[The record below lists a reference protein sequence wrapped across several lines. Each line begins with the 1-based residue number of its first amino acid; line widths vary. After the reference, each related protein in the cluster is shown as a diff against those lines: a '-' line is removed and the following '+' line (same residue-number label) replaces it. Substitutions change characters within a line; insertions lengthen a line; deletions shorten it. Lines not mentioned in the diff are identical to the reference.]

1 MLTLI
6 IWWRWCMLSCTRV
19 KVPFSHFVINILGKY
34 FFPKY
39 FGKYLVGDLISSNE
53 HYGVAV
59 VIFLFPLILS
69 AFINW
74 NSSIRKICPF
84 SLIYLFIY
92 LCWYGLKDIYFIL
105 WVIIQNYQGF
115 FFFLVVVAQIIPV
128 LTTESSLILASLS
141 SQHAVFHFI
150 YFWSCPSLFWYH
162 KVHQAHIVF
171 LALVLESTTLP
182 RIPNYLYWRTVFR
195 DPGVL
200 VAAETLLALS
210 DQSEG
215 DMCIYILTHVY
226 TSVAVKNTHTS
237 KSLYLL

>member
-6 IWWRWCMLSCTRV
+6 VWWRWCMLSCTRV
-19 KVPFSHFVINILGKY
+19 KVPFSHFVINILGNIWWGISFPAMNTMVLQLLFFY
-34 FFPKY
+34 FPSF
-39 FGKYLVGDLISSNE
+39 FLHLLID
-53 HYGVAV
+53 
-59 VIFLFPLILS
+59 
-69 AFINW
+69 
-74 NSSIRKICPF
+74 IRKICPF

-115 FFFLVVVAQIIPV
+115 FLVVVAQIIPV
-128 LTTESSLILASLS
+128 LTTESSFILASLS
-141 SQHAVFHFI
+141 SQHALFHFI

-162 KVHQAHIVF
+162 KVHQAHTVF

-182 RIPNYLYWRTVFR
+182 RIPDCLYWRTVFR

-200 VAAETLLALS
+200 VAAGTLLALS
-210 DQSEG
+210 DQSVE

-226 TSVAVKNTHTS
+226 TSVAIKNTHTS